1 MRRMSIRQDG
11 QSTVEY
17 ALLVGI
23 IVAAALAM
31 QVYVKRG
38 TMGKMRDAADQIG
51 EQFEPLATEHEY
63 TSSYTS
69 TGRTEKATTEGKV
82 VSTIGSTGEVRTK
95 TGSEDVTEGLAGKK
109 LF

>member
-1 MRRMSIRQDG
+1 MIRNRQG

-51 EQFEPLATEHEY
+51 EQYDPY
-63 TSSYTS
+63 TTTHTYNTNYVSAR
-69 TGRTEKATTEGKV
+69 GEKTATTGKMD
-82 VSTIGSTGEVRTK
+82 TTLTNEERTK
-95 TGSEDVTEGLAGKK
+95 SGTEDTTAITNQS

>member
-1 MRRMSIRQDG
+1 MRRMSTRQDG

-51 EQFEPLATEHEY
+51 EQFEPLTTTHTYTNAY
-63 TSSYTS
+63 TSS
-69 TGRTEKATTEGKV
+69 GRTEHTTTDGKV
-82 VSTIGSTGEVRTK
+82 VSTIGSAGEVRTK
-95 TGSEDVTEGLAGKK
+95 TGSEEVTEGLDGKK